1 MVAVCDSSD
10 GTSDVVLINTK
21 SQAEPTC
28 ASDGLY
34 PRAASLR
41 RSTPLELEPGASSN
55 HVVGRGRHDARCG
68 GDSHTGS
75 DHDHAAQ

>member
-28 ASDGLY
+28 ASDGLF
-34 PRAASLR
+34 PRAA
-41 RSTPLELEPGASSN
+41 
-55 HVVGRGRHDARCG
+55 HCG
-68 GDSHTGS
+68 GALRWS
-75 DHDHAAQ
+75 